1 MQLDE
6 PFPSVPALCRH
17 WSGSF
22 ALGEAEQY
30 FGLKIRRH
38 DRSAIKIIPVNI
50 TVGASGAVLV
60 TLKSDK

>member
-1 MQLDE
+1 M
-6 PFPSVPALCRH
+6 S
-17 WSGSF
+17 
-22 ALGEAEQY
+22 EQEKY
-30 FGLKIRRH
+30 FGLKIRKY